1 MSVRHKR
8 THDDRSHVIRRANDG
23 IAAKAAALRFVSR
36 VPMLCECGDP
46 ACRELVLL
54 TLAEY
59 RRAHQ
64 EHDFLTVPGHRGGS
78 RP

>member
-8 THDDRSHVIRRANDG
+8 THESRSQVIRRANEG

-46 ACRELVLL
+46 ACHELVLL
-54 TLAEY
+54 TLADY
-59 RRAHQ
+59 RRVHK
-64 EHDFLTVPGHRGGS
+64 EHDFLTVPGHRRGF